1 VTDSTAPPG
10 RPAGAPPAAL
20 RPALALVDRLGSGTR
35 LGVLVVLLL
44 VPGVLSTWSYASAL
58 GGQIAFSD
66 LERSGV
72 DALTPT
78 LLAMADTV
86 TADDPGDVDL
96 AAVEAAVTRHPELA
110 AEDELAA
117 VQESLA
123 GAGTPEGRVVA
134 TEAFAA
140 LATEIGNQ
148 SNLILDPDLD
158 SFYVMESLVVSIPRA
173 LVAAARLQAPVPEDQ
188 EAVAAR
194 AVQLGTLDGMATAL
208 AGNVETTLA
217 ETDADLAARLE
228 PTTTAAG
235 GMRDL
240 VADRAGALS
249 PATVDTTTVVLALR
263 DAVEP
268 NADALDELLDARV
281 AGMETRRDRTL
292 GIAAVAF
299 VLALYMALT
308 VVWRTGHDVRQVVA
322 GVEAVAR
329 GDHDHHPLPVG
340 ADEFGAIGRA
350 VHRTREA
357 LAAAEAELARRDA
370 ERQAATRESFLKQK
384 EAADQFRQR
393 AQTIAEETSAVV
405 LQQLGE
411 VVEQVSQMRRAADAI
426 DVHVSQAD
434 TVTSTVVGQARD
446 TDQVLETLGESL
458 RRVGGMAQMI
468 SGVADQS
475 KLLALNATIEA
486 ARAGEAGKGFG
497 VVAGEVKELATAT
510 GSSTDQITTTVADLE
525 RDTAAVSAAIARMS
539 DGIRGVDEATSSL
552 REVADR
558 QRRAVETLD
567 EVVTASMERIRS
579 MTGLNE
585 RLDRRELVRVPL
597 SAPVLVR
604 AGATALHGRAFD
616 VSEGGVGLRLD
627 HAGRTLVGGSV
638 VTVDLE
644 VGGRTVTA
652 EGVIAHVAPDGD
664 GVDVGIRFREVP
676 DGVRAVLRDAV
687 AQPL

>member
-10 RPAGAPPAAL
+10 RPAGGPPVVL

-44 VPGVLSTWSYASAL
+44 VPGVLSTWSHASTLA
-58 GGQIAFSD
+58 GQIGFSD

-72 DALTPT
+72 DTLTPT
-78 LLAMADTV
+78 VVAMADTV
-86 TADDPGDVDL
+86 TADGPDDVDL
-96 AAVEAAVTRHPELA
+96 SAVEAAVAGHPELA

-117 VQESLA
+117 VREALP
-123 GAGTPEGRVVA
+123 GAGTPEGRVA
-134 TEAFAA
+134 AAEAFAA

-158 SFYVMESLVVSIPRA
+158 SFYVMESIVVSIPRS
-173 LVAAARLQAPVPEDQ
+173 LVAAARLQAPVPEGR

-194 AVQLGTLDGMATAL
+194 AVQLGTLDSTAAAL
-208 AGNVETTLA
+208 TGNVETTLA
-217 ETDADLAARLE
+217 ETDADLGSRLE
-228 PTTTAAG
+228 PTVAAAG
-235 GMRDL
+235 AMQDL
-240 VADRAGALS
+240 VAERTDALS
-249 PATVDTTTVVLALR
+249 PATVDTSAVVVALR

-268 NADALDELLDARV
+268 NADALEDLLDDRIADI
-281 AGMETRRDRTL
+281 ETQRTWTL
-292 GIAAVAF
+292 GIAAAF
-299 VLALYMALT
+299 AIALYMALS
-308 VVWRTGHDVRQVVA
+308 VVWRTRHDVRQVVA

-329 GDHDHHPLPVG
+329 GDHARHPLPAG

-350 VHRTREA
+350 VDRTREA

-370 ERQAATRESFLKQK
+370 ERRAATRESFRKQK

-393 AQTIAEETSAVV
+393 AQAIAEETSAVV
-405 LQQLGE
+405 LEQLGE
-411 VVEQVSQMRRAADAI
+411 VVEQVSLMRQAADAI
-426 DVHVSQAD
+426 DVHVSQTD
-434 TVTSTVVGQARD
+434 TVTSAVVGQARD

-475 KLLALNATIEA
+475 KMLALNATIEA

-510 GSSTDQITTTVADLE
+510 GSSTDQITTTVADLA
-525 RDTAAVSAAIARMS
+525 RDTAAVSSAIARMS

-558 QRRAVETLD
+558 QRRAVEALD
-567 EVVTASMERIRS
+567 QVVTASMERIRS
-579 MTGLNE
+579 MAGLND
-585 RLDRRELVRVPL
+585 RLDRRERERVPL
-597 SAPVLVR
+597 SAPVVLR
-604 AGATALHGRAFD
+604 AGGSALEGRAFD
-616 VSEGGVGLRLD
+616 VSEGGVGVRLD
-627 HAGRTLVGGSV
+627 QGGRGLVGGTD
-638 VTVDLE
+638 VTVDLQ
-644 VGGRTVTA
+644 VGDRAVAA
-652 EGVIAHVAPDGD
+652 EGVVAHVADDGA

-676 DGVRAVLRDAV
+676 ESVRAVLRDAV

>member
-1 VTDSTAPPG
+1 MTDSPAPPG
-10 RPAGAPPAAL
+10 PPAGGPPAVL
-20 RPALALVDRLGSGTR
+20 RPALALVDRLGSGPR

-58 GGQIAFSD
+58 EGQIAFSD

-78 LLAMADTV
+78 VVAMADAV
-86 TADDPGDVDL
+86 TAENPGDVDL
-96 AAVEAAVTRHPELA
+96 TAVEAAVARHPELS

-117 VQESLA
+117 VQDALA
-123 GAGTPEGRVVA
+123 GADTPEGRVVA
-134 TEAFAA
+134 VEAFAA

-158 SFYVMESLVVSIPRA
+158 SFYVMESLVVSIPRS
-173 LVAAARLQAPVPEDQ
+173 LVAAARLQAPAPEGQ

-194 AVQLGTLDGMATAL
+194 AVQLGTLDTTATTLTA
-208 AGNVETTLA
+208 NVETTLA
-217 ETDADLAARLE
+217 ETDADLASRLE
-228 PTTTAAG
+228 PTTGAAQD
-235 GMRDL
+235 MRDL
-240 VADRAGALS
+240 VVERAGALS
-249 PATVDTTTVVLALR
+249 PATVDTTAIAGGLR

-268 NADALDELLDARV
+268 NADALDELLDTRI
-281 AGMETRRDRTL
+281 AGMEAQRDRTL
-292 GIAAVAF
+292 GIAGVAF
-299 VLALYMALT
+299 VLALYMALS
-308 VVWRTGHDVRQVVA
+308 VVWRTRHDVRQVVA

-329 GDHDHHPLPVG
+329 GDHAAHPLPTG

-350 VHRTREA
+350 VDRTREA

-370 ERQAATRESFLKQK
+370 AQRAATRESFLKQR

-393 AQTIAEETSAVV
+393 AQTIAEETSSVV
-405 LQQLGE
+405 LSQLGE
-411 VVEQVSQMRRAADAI
+411 VVEQVSLMRRAADAI
-426 DVHVSQAD
+426 DAHVGQAD
-434 TVTSTVVGQARD
+434 TVTSAVVDQARD
-446 TDQVLETLGESL
+446 TDQVLATLGESL

-525 RDTAAVSAAIARMS
+525 RDTAAVSSAIALMS
-539 DGIRGVDEATSSL
+539 EGIRGVDEATSSL

-558 QRRAVETLD
+558 QRRAVEALD

-579 MTGLNE
+579 MAGLNE
-585 RLDRRELVRVPL
+585 RLDRREQERVPL
-597 SAPVLVR
+597 SSPVVIR
-604 AGATALHGRAFD
+604 AGGTTLEGRAFD
-616 VSEGGVGLRLD
+616 VSEGGIGVRLD
-627 HAGRTLVGGSV
+627 HAGRALIGGTV
-638 VTVDLE
+638 IAVDLE
-644 VGGRTVTA
+644 IGGRTVTA
-652 EGVIAHVAPDGD
+652 DGIVAHVAPDDTGA
-664 GVDVGIRFREVP
+664 DVGVRFREVP
-676 DGVRAVLRDAV
+676 DGVRSVLRDAV